1 MAKLPIYTLS
11 NISGETGIYYQLD
24 ASKINSISGVV
35 SEFDSDNISCLNID
49 CQDVDTNNVS
59 TTSLS
64 LNYDLLPSSDPAIKG
79 VVWRD
84 SNNFLKISSG

>member
-24 ASKINSISGVV
+24 ASKINSISGAV

-49 CQDVDTNNVS
+49 CQDLDTNNVS
-59 TTSLS
+59 TTSLR
-64 LNYDLLPSSDPAIKG
+64 LDYDSLPSSDPAIRG
-79 VVWRD
+79 AVWRD